1 MEIGIIITGHGKF
14 ATGIYESIKL
24 IAGDQDNCH
33 TIDFKQQMQVDELKA
48 LMKQRVEEFSGCDR
62 IIVFADLQGGS
73 PFKTALEL
81 SYYDER
87 ICLIGGVNLPMLL
100 ECALTKDG
108 VDDFDGYT
116 DDLVASGRHGLAKLI
131 ITDDEMEED

>member
-1 MEIGIIITGHGKF
+1 
-14 ATGIYESIKL
+14 
-24 IAGDQDNCH
+24 
-33 TIDFKQQMQVDELKA
+33 MQVDELKA
-48 LMKQRVEEFSGCDR
+48 LMKQRVEELSRCDR
-62 IIVFADLQGGS
+62 VIILLIYKGI

-100 ECALTKDG
+100 ECVLTKDS

-116 DDLVASGRHGLAKLI
+116 DGLVASGRHGLAKLI